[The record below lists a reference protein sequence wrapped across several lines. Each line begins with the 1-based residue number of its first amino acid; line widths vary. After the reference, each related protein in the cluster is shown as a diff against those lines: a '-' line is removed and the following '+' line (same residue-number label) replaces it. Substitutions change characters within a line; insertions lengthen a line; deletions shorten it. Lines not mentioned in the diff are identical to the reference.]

1 MSSVT
6 KIWPSQYLDAPIPI
20 VGMEIE
26 FVIFFANLSNTHSM
40 TMANTPDFDKDFAS
54 SKIIC
59 SCEKLLPCIFLDILE
74 ETNLNSAI
82 RFLTPMETQ
91 HSI

>member
-1 MSSVT
+1 MILILNQT
-6 KIWPSQYLDAPIPI
+6 I
-20 VGMEIE
+20 
-26 FVIFFANLSNTHSM
+26 
-40 TMANTPDFDKDFAS
+40 
-54 SKIIC
+54 
-59 SCEKLLPCIFLDILE
+59 KLIKTTPCISLDILE